1 LFGYAPVDNTYYL
14 QFSGNNPEEVKK
26 AVSACSDKIRLDTPD
41 SIYDGTSSI
50 SFMYSLVILLLTLI
64 GALLAFIILTNLIS
78 IYLTKK
84 KKEVAVM
91 RINGFTL
98 YQCMR
103 YLSQEIVIVM
113 LAGLLSGTLIGM
125 LVSPLV
131 CHMVQPVDGRFL
143 DAFNPRAWLFAF
155 LIEALFV
162 TSVSLITFRQVNEFN
177 MLEDII
183 DP

>member
-1 LFGYAPVDNTYYL
+1 
-14 QFSGNNPEEVKK
+14 
-26 AVSACSDKIRLDTPD
+26 
-41 SIYDGTSSI
+41 
-50 SFMYSLVILLLTLI
+50 
-64 GALLAFIILTNLIS
+64 
-78 IYLTKK
+78 
-84 KKEVAVM
+84 
-91 RINGFTL
+91 
-98 YQCMR
+98 
-103 YLSQEIVIVM
+103 YLSQEIVIVT
-113 LAGLLSGTLIGM
+113 LIGLLSGTLTGM

-131 CHMVQPVDGRFL
+131 CHMVQPADGRFL